1 MISGAAMIGEA
12 MRKMRKMVV
21 KVEELIMMISYSCKL
36 VMTSTGNIS
45 AEDFIPEARW
55 EGISANNPH
64 NDFNHNLDESHTVS
78 KFA

>member
-12 MRKMRKMVV
+12 MRKTRKMVV

-45 AEDFIPEARW
+45 AEDFIPEVRW
-55 EGISANNPH
+55 EGISANNQH
-64 NDFNHNLDESHTVS
+64 KDFNHNLDESHTLS
-78 KFA
+78 TFA